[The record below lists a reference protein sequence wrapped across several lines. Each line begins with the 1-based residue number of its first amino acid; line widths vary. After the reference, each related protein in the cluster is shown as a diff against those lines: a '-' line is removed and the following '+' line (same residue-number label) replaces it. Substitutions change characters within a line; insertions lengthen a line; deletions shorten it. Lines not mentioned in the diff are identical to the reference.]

1 MKKRMTIML
10 VLVGVFVIAIA
21 LWKVKLIFAGIA
33 QGKKFAPPPDTVTTV
48 VARSQ
53 KWQPVLNAVGSLKA
67 VNGVVVST
75 DLAGVVSRIS
85 FESGT
90 PVKKGDLLVQLD
102 TRQEESLLRSA
113 EARRDLAKV
122 NLERQN
128 DLLAKKAAS
137 QSEYDT
143 AAAEFRQA
151 EAAVDDARALI
162 ARKTI
167 VAPFDGLLGIRML
180 DLGQYL
186 NVGTP
191 MVPLQSLDP
200 IYVNFSVPQQHLDQ
214 ISVGGK
220 LRLKAEGIAGAEF
233 EGIISAI
240 DSRVDEATR
249 NISVRGTIPKC
260 RPQAAPRHVRQCR
273 AAAPG
278 TGWRDRDSVL
288 VDQLRALR
296 GFRLRRAG
304 EERPGRKTDE
314 AVAAAICKTRAE
326 PGRSGLDH
334 LGLEGGR
341 RGRQLRRVQA
351 AQWRAGACEQH
362 GAARQRAEPAPAR
375 HVA

>member
-10 VLVGVFVIAIA
+10 VLVGMFVIAIA
-21 LWKVKLIFAGIA
+21 RWKVKLIFAGIA

-75 DLAGVVSRIS
+75 DLAGIVSKIS

-102 TRQEESLLRSA
+102 TRQEESQLRSA

-151 EAAVDDARALI
+151 DAAVDDARALI

-200 IYVNFSVPQQHLDQ
+200 IYVDFALPQQHLDQ
-214 ISVGGK
+214 ISAGGK
-220 LRLKAEGIAGAEF
+220 LRLKAEGITGAEF
-233 EGIISAI
+233 EGTISAI

-249 NISVRGTIPKC
+249 NISVRGTIPNADRKL
-260 RPQAAPRHVRQCR
+260 RPGMFVNVELLLPEQDGVIAIPASSISYAPY
-273 AAAPG
+273 G
-278 TGWRDRDSVL
+278 DSVFVVQDKTGPDGKPIKQL
-288 VDQLRALR
+288 QQQFVKLGPSRGDQVSITSGLKE
-296 GFRLRRAG
+296 G
-304 EERPGRKTDE
+304 EEVVSSGVFKL
-314 AVAAAICKTRAE
+314 
-326 PGRSGLDH
+326 RSGAPVH
-334 LGLEGGR
+334 VNNT
-341 RGRQLRRVQA
+341 VQP
-351 AQWRAGACEQH
+351 GN
-362 GAARQRAEPAPAR
+362 EPNPR
-375 HVA
+375 PPDT

>member
-1 MKKRMTIML
+1 ML
-10 VLVGVFVIAIA
+10 VLVGMFVIAIA

-75 DLAGVVSRIS
+75 DLAGIVSKIS

-102 TRQEESLLRSA
+102 TRQEESQLRSA

-151 EAAVDDARALI
+151 DAAVDDARALI

-200 IYVNFSVPQQHLDQ
+200 IYVDFALPQQHLDQ
-214 ISVGGK
+214 ISAGGK
-220 LRLKAEGIAGAEF
+220 LRLKAEGITGAEF
-233 EGIISAI
+233 EGTISAI

-249 NISVRGTIPKC
+249 NISVRGTIPNADRKL
-260 RPQAAPRHVRQCR
+260 RPGMFVNVELLLPEQDGVIAIPASSISYAPY
-273 AAAPG
+273 G
-278 TGWRDRDSVL
+278 DSVFVVQDKTGPDGKPIKQL
-288 VDQLRALR
+288 QQQFVKLGPSRGDQVSITSGLKE
-296 GFRLRRAG
+296 G
-304 EERPGRKTDE
+304 EEVVSSGVFKL
-314 AVAAAICKTRAE
+314 
-326 PGRSGLDH
+326 RSGAPVH
-334 LGLEGGR
+334 VNNT
-341 RGRQLRRVQA
+341 VQP
-351 AQWRAGACEQH
+351 GN
-362 GAARQRAEPAPAR
+362 EPNPR
-375 HVA
+375 PPDT